1 YNEWTNS
8 LHAGVVQ
15 DFNATNEINNCGRC
29 HSGTV
34 RLALLNGTALPEG
47 DADVGIVCATC
58 HDPHQTNSNPA
69 QLRNPLASMKDYYM
83 PASGAFTNYYN
94 PNINICAQCHNH
106 AGASWTNNAR
116 EPHHSLQYNMLLGTV
131 GELES

>member
-1 YNEWTNS
+1 
-8 LHAGVVQ
+8 
-15 DFNATNEINNCGRC
+15 
-29 HSGTV
+29 
-34 RLALLNGTALPEG
+34 
-47 DADVGIVCATC
+47 
-58 HDPHQTNSNPA
+58 
-69 QLRNPLASMKDYYM
+69 KDYYM

-131 GELES
+131 GELESGQAPSMPGTHALDITNQCVDCHMQTSPYVSDAQPAVSGHSFTVTNYAACVRCHGLSQSLMAENVAFATGLV